1 MSINRPKEQTMSNP
15 NADRAAAA
23 LDSLDG
29 YDLSLILEAVDA
41 HAKTLREQ
49 VSAADARAERNGLR
63 RRTYCD
69 GYVGQHDST
78 QTKRRTASRLAELS
92 STIVTAAANR
102 YISERE
108 QAKSESE
115 VTA

>member
-1 MSINRPKEQTMSNP
+1 MSDP

-23 LDSLDG
+23 LDSLEG
-29 YDLSLILEAVDA
+29 YDLSLILEAVEA
-41 HAKTLREQ
+41 HAKTLRDQ
-49 VSAADARAERNGLR
+49 VRAADDRAERNGLR
-63 RRTYCD
+63 RRTYGD

-78 QTKRRTASRLAELS
+78 QTKRRTAYRLDELS
-92 STIVTAAANR
+92 GVLVTAASNR

-115 VTA
+115 VAA

>member
-1 MSINRPKEQTMSNP
+1 MQTTADH
-15 NADRAAAA
+15 NAAARAASA
-23 LDSLDG
+23 LDSLAG

-63 RRTYCD
+63 RRTYCE

-78 QTKRRTASRLAELS
+78 QTKRRTALRLAELS

-108 QAKSESE
+108 QAKIESE
-115 VTA
+115 VAA

>member
-1 MSINRPKEQTMSNP
+1 MSNP

-23 LDSLDG
+23 LDSLEG

-41 HAKTLREQ
+41 HAKNLSAQ
-49 VSAADARAERNGLR
+49 VRAADARAKASGARQHHYGE
-63 RRTYCD
+63 
-69 GYVGQHDST
+69 GYIGQHVST
-78 QTKRRTASRLAELS
+78 QQKRRTALQLIELS

-102 YISERE
+102 YIAERE

-115 VTA
+115 VAA